1 MTQQRRTR
9 SVTRHL
15 AGTIVALALVAFS
28 LAAWAGQ
35 PNDAFPV
42 SYNMR
47 RIGHTDLNG
56 RTAYQPTLHTIGG
69 RVYLFVGHFA
79 GTIPVGLPNAGLVN
93 GGTSIV
99 DVTDPDDPKF
109 VTFLPSNAHAP
120 STGGSQM
127 VRVCDGG
134 VIGSAGRAYMLRNT
148 SNTHEVWDV
157 TNPAQPQF
165 ASVIRPAANAVFTNT
180 HKNWWECDT
189 GIAYIVAGAGTASA
203 APDGWKTNQH
213 IKVYDLRDPSS
224 PVYIRDIGLVGQNPG
239 SSVTTATGG
248 VHGPI
253 SIHNNPRNSSDAV
266 NRIYVP
272 YGTSSNGVFQILDR
286 QKVLPTTLGGTW
298 NPASS
303 TSPHPDTNPTDDD
316 LRSLVVGSMDMTP
329 TEGAHTSFP
338 IFGVP
343 LKHYQG
349 FTDAT
354 TRDLVALISEEV
366 DNHCQG
372 APHFGYLVDATRT
385 AFTAAGGASAGENH
399 PMVISTMQVA
409 DNSAKPDFCTRG
421 TRFGTHSTNESFYAP
436 YYGKL
441 LFIAYFDGGL
451 RVFDIRDPYRPKNVA
466 YFIPN
471 VTKNTQ
477 ATNVT
482 INGVVQQFFDVSSD
496 NAEVDDR
503 GYIYVVDRVGGG
515 ADILK
520 LTGDA
525 REVVDGD
532 KDKDDHDRD
541 DDHDR
546 GHDHDRDH

>member
-1 MTQQRRTR
+1 MRLFSLQPSTTQPTTIHR
-9 SVTRHL
+9 S
-15 AGTIVALALVAFS
+15 AIYLALLLATTLTFS

-42 SYNMR
+42 SHNMR
-47 RIGHTDLNG
+47 RVGHTDLNG
-56 RTAYQPTLHTIGG
+56 RTAYQPTLHTINGK
-69 RVYLFVGHFA
+69 VYLFVGHFA
-79 GTIPVGLPNAGLVN
+79 GTIPVGLPNAGLTN

-99 DVTDPDDPKF
+99 DVTDPHNPKF

-127 VRVCDGG
+127 VRVCNGG
-134 VIGSAGRAYMLRNT
+134 AIGSAGSYYMLRNT

-157 TNPAQPQF
+157 SDPANPKFQ
-165 ASVIRPAANAVFTNT
+165 SVIKPSTGTFTAT

-189 GIAYIVAGAGTASA
+189 GIAYLVAGQSGAGG
-203 APDGWKTNQH
+203 DGWTTNQH
-213 IKVYDLRDPSS
+213 IKVYNLSDPTN

-239 SSVTTATGG
+239 SAVKTATGG

-253 SIHNNPRNSSDAV
+253 SIHNNPSTGEAV
-266 NRIYVP
+266 DRIYIP
-272 YGTSSNGVFQILDR
+272 YGTSSNGVFQIVDR
-286 QKVLPTTLGGTW
+286 KKVLPMNLGGTW
-298 NPASS
+298 DGTRA
-303 TSPHPDTNPTDDD
+303 TNPTDDD
-316 LRSLVVGSMDMTP
+316 LRALVVGSMDMTP

-338 IFGVP
+338 IFGVK
-343 LKHYQG
+343 LKHFQG
-349 FTDAT
+349 FTSAS

-441 LFIAYFDGGL
+441 LFIAYFDGGA
-451 RVFDIRDPYRPKNVA
+451 RVFDIRDPYHPKNVA
-466 YFIPN
+466 FFIPN
-471 VTKNTQ
+471 VTANTQ

-482 INGVVQQFFDVSSD
+482 INGVVQSFLDVSSD
-496 NAEVDDR
+496 NLEVDDR
-503 GYIYVVDRVGGG
+503 GYIYDVDRVGGG
-515 ADILK
+515 ADILE

-525 REVVDGD
+525 EDIVNPDND
-532 KDKDDHDRD
+532 KKDHDD
-541 DDHDR
+541 DDHGDNDH
-546 GHDHDRDH
+546 GDHDH

>member
-1 MTQQRRTR
+1 MRLLSFRPATSKTQIAG
-9 SVTRHL
+9 HL
-15 AGTIVALALVAFS
+15 ARLLASLAVLTFTLGALAA
-28 LAAWAGQ
+28 Q

-42 SYNMR
+42 SHNLR
-47 RIGHTDLNG
+47 RIGHNDLNG
-56 RTAYQPTLHTIGG
+56 RTAYQPTLHTING

-79 GTIPVGLPNAGLVN
+79 GTIPAGLPHAGLVN

-99 DVTDPDDPKF
+99 DVTDPADPSF
-109 VTFLPSNAHAP
+109 VTFIPSNFHPP
-120 STGGSQM
+120 SSGGSQM

-134 VIGSAGRAYMLRNT
+134 VIGSTGRAYMLRNT

-157 TNPAQPQF
+157 TDPAHPQF
-165 ASVIRPAANAVFTNT
+165 LSVIQPAPNAVFTNT

-189 GIAYIVAGAGTASA
+189 GIAYIVAGAGAASA
-203 APDGWKTNQH
+203 APDGWTANQH
-213 IKVYDLRDPSS
+213 IKIYDLRNPSS

-239 SSVTTATGG
+239 SAVNTATSG

-253 SIHNNPRNSSDAV
+253 SIKNNPITGEPV
-266 NRIYVP
+266 NRIYIP
-272 YGTSSNGVFQILDR
+272 YGTSSNGVFQIVDR
-286 QKVLPTTLGGTW
+286 LKVLPPTFGGTW
-298 NPASS
+298 NGL
-303 TSPHPDTNPTDDD
+303 HPLNPTDDE

-349 FTDAT
+349 FTSNT

-366 DNHCQG
+366 DNHCLG
-372 APHFGYLVDATRT
+372 SPHFGYLVDATR
-385 AFTAAGGASAGENH
+385 AVGAGGASAGENH
-399 PMVISTMQVA
+399 PMAISTMQVH
-409 DNSAKPDFCTRG
+409 DDSAKPDFCTRG
-421 TRFGTHSTNESFYAP
+421 TRFGTHSTNESFYKP

-466 YFIPN
+466 FFIPN
-471 VTKNTQ
+471 VTANTQ
-477 ATNVT
+477 PTNVT
-482 INGVVQQFFDVSSD
+482 INGVAQQFFDVSTD

-503 GYIYVVDRVGGG
+503 GYIYIVDRVGGG

-520 LTGDA
+520 LTGEA
-525 REVVDGD
+525 AEIVNG
-532 KDKDDHDRD
+532 DHDRD
-541 DDHDR
+541 DHDGGR
-546 GHDHDRDH
+546 GDDDDNGHH

>member
-1 MTQQRRTR
+1 MTQQRSRR

-15 AGTIVALALVAFS
+15 AGAIVALGLFTFS
-28 LAAWAGQ
+28 LAALATQ

-47 RIGHTDLNG
+47 RIGHADLQG
-56 RTAYQPTLHTIGG
+56 RTAYQPTLHTING

-79 GTIPVGLPNAGLVN
+79 GTTKAGLPN
-93 GGTSIV
+93 GGTTIV
-99 DVTDPDDPKF
+99 DVTDPDEPQQVNF
-109 VTFLPSNAHAP
+109 IPSN
-120 STGGSQM
+120 GSQM

-134 VIGSAGRAYMLRNT
+134 VIGSASSYYMLRNT

-157 TNPAQPQF
+157 TNPAS
-165 ASVIRPAANAVFTNT
+165 ATRLSVIQQSSTALFTNT

-189 GIAYIVAGAGTASA
+189 GLAFIVAGAGAASA
-203 APDGWKTNQH
+203 SPDGWTTNQH
-213 IKVYDLRDPSS
+213 IKIYDLRDPSN

-239 SSVTTATGG
+239 SSVTTATSG

-253 SIHNNPRNSSDAV
+253 SIKNNPITGEAV
-266 NRIYVP
+266 NRIYIP
-272 YGTSSNGVFQILDR
+272 YGTSSNGVFQIVDR
-286 QKVLPTTLGGTW
+286 LKVLPPTFGGTW
-298 NPASS
+298 NGLRP
-303 TSPHPDTNPTDDD
+303 TNPTDDD

-329 TEGAHTSFP
+329 SEGAHTSFP
-338 IFGVP
+338 IFGMK

-349 FTDAT
+349 FTSSS

-366 DNHCQG
+366 DNHCIG
-372 APHFGYLVDATRT
+372 APHFGYLVDATR
-385 AFTAAGGASAGENH
+385 AVGAGGASAGENH
-399 PMVISTMQVA
+399 PMVISTMQVH
-409 DNSAKPDFCTRG
+409 DDSARPDFCTRG

-451 RVFDIRDPYRPKNVA
+451 RVFDIRNPYRPKNVA

-471 VTKNTQ
+471 VTPNTIPT
-477 ATNVT
+477 AVT
-482 INGVVQQFFDVSSD
+482 INGVPQSFLDVSTD

-503 GYIYVVDRVGGG
+503 GLIYIVDRVGGG

-525 REVVDGD
+525 RDIVEGDDDDGHHD
-532 KDKDDHDRD
+532 GHHDGGDHD
-541 DDHDR
+541 H
-546 GHDHDRDH
+546 

>member
-1 MTQQRRTR
+1 MMQQRRRR
-9 SVTRHL
+9 SVTRRL
-15 AGTIVALALVAFS
+15 AGAIVALGLVAFS
-28 LAAWAGQ
+28 MAALAAQ
-35 PNDAFPV
+35 PV
-42 SYNMR
+42 SHNMR
-47 RIGHTDLNG
+47 LIGHTDLNG
-56 RTAYQPTLHTIGG
+56 RTAYQPTLHTING

-79 GTIPVGLPNAGLVN
+79 GAIPVGLPNAGLVN

-99 DVTDPDDPKF
+99 DVTDPDTPKF
-109 VTFLPSNAHAP
+109 VKFIPSDFHPP

-127 VRVCDGG
+127 VRVCNGG
-134 VIGSAGRAYMLRNT
+134 VIGSAGSYYMLRNT

-157 TNPAQPQF
+157 SDPAHPQF
-165 ASVIRPAANAVFTNT
+165 LSVIKPGNGVFTNT

-189 GIAYIVAGAGTASA
+189 GIAYIVAGAGAASTV
-203 APDGWKTNQH
+203 PDGWTTNQH
-213 IKVYDLRDPSS
+213 IKIYDLKDPSN
-224 PVYIRDIGLVGQNPG
+224 PVYVRDIGLVGQNPD
-239 SSVTTATGG
+239 SSVKTATGG

-253 SIHNNPRNSSDAV
+253 SIRNNPLNPSEAV

-272 YGTSSNGVFQILDR
+272 YGTSNNGVFQILDR
-286 QKVLPTTLGGTW
+286 LKVLPTNLGGMW
-298 NPASS
+298 NPATS
-303 TSPHPDTNPTDDD
+303 TSAHPDTNPTDDD

-349 FTDAT
+349 FTSNT
-354 TRDLVALISEEV
+354 TRDLVALISEET
-366 DNHCQG
+366 DNHCIG
-372 APHFGYLVDATRT
+372 SPHFGYLVDATRT
-385 AFTAAGGASAGENH
+385 AGAGGASAGENH
-399 PMVISTMQVA
+399 PMVISTMQVH
-409 DNSAKPDFCTRG
+409 DDSAKPDFCTRG

-471 VTKNTQ
+471 VTANTQ
-477 ATNVT
+477 PTKVT
-482 INGVVQQFFDVSSD
+482 INGVQQSFFDVSTD

-503 GYIYVVDRVGGG
+503 GYIYIVDRVGGG
-515 ADILK
+515 ADILQ

-525 REVVDGD
+525 REIVDGD
-532 KDKDDHDRD
+532 KDDH
-541 DDHDR
+541 
-546 GHDHDRDH
+546 GHDHDGDH